1 MAKRFGKCELYYS
14 WSPDGCLNCC
24 KVYHLPYS
32 AKFLSVI
39 DEGGKLIVSYAY
51 DDSSPALESY
61 QFAVDWNYREYGDDF
76 TYLGGVLISRANKV
90 CHIHYRPL
98 PAASPREDDEK
109 TAKITVHGQVLYCH
123 DQSYIIWL
131 PEGAK
136 ILSVIERY
144 GEFMVYYEC
153 SPEAPDGD
161 SYEFYALR
169 TDEFYDLEGFTFLGT
184 VPTLGGKEVYHVY
197 YRKAITIVET

>member
-109 TAKITVHGQVLYCH
+109 TAKITVHGQVL
-123 DQSYIIWL
+123 
-131 PEGAK
+131 
-136 ILSVIERY
+136 
-144 GEFMVYYEC
+144 
-153 SPEAPDGD
+153 
-161 SYEFYALR
+161 
-169 TDEFYDLEGFTFLGT
+169 
-184 VPTLGGKEVYHVY
+184 
-197 YRKAITIVET
+197 